1 MADKFD
7 IKQISPDGALN
18 GTVVRKYK
26 DMGDGTYALV
36 VSSAGGSGGGSGSSL
51 ADSSVVDA
59 AGVYWLVRDDSSTLT
74 YKNWATGVTGTP
86 TAPVTPVGKGAGRQV
101 VTVNYNVMVAGTGY
115 SIGDVIERVVV
126 LDVSSTPAVVIT
138 ATWLNVT
145 TGLIIG
151 SPTMSN
157 LNLID
162 DNVSVTGTVALDSG
176 TITALLANIGATND
190 AVAASD
196 TGTFSLI
203 ALTKRLLGKLPAS
216 VGQKVMA
223 ASLPVT
229 LASDQGNLEPGGSA
243 ITGASMPTGGV
254 GLTGWLSAIY
264 KSCVGP
270 TPAGTN
276 NIGGVNVDNV
286 ADGLTTSGSVS
297 SAATVVSVS
306 TAGFSGGSF
315 QVSGTFVGTVTF
327 EQSNDNA
334 TWVVMLVISASS
346 AGATP
351 ATTATTADLYD
362 FESGAAYVRARV
374 SAYTSGT
381 VAVSLTQKRVVQ
393 PLLVSLQATGISSGS
408 AAIGNVNISTGYVD
422 STTALV
428 ASATYTG
435 TTRATSTARYAS
447 FFTAS
452 AYADQAGTLFIDFSL
467 DSGATWQAVNS
478 VAVAA
483 ASTQTLSTR
492 VVGFASTASY
502 RVRFVNG
509 ATAQAVFR
517 IGSAFTAN

>member
-1 MADKFD
+1 VAWRAARCLDNYLSYNNRYGHFEGRQACFLSLGDSTMPNPSMSYPASFTPVTGLAYANTDNSA
-7 IKQISPDGALN
+7 QTVSAASPLPVTVVSGGGGGGGGAVTAADGAL
-18 GTVVRKYK
+18 
-26 DMGDGTYALV
+26 
-36 VSSAGGSGGGSGSSL
+36 VSLGAI
-51 ADSSVVDA
+51 ADA
-59 AGVYWLVRDDSSTLT
+59 A
-74 YKNWATGVTGTP
+74 
-86 TAPVTPVGKGAGRQV
+86 
-101 VTVNYNVMVAGTGY
+101 
-115 SIGDVIERVVV
+115 
-126 LDVSSTPAVVIT
+126 
-138 ATWLNVT
+138 
-145 TGLIIG
+145 
-151 SPTMSN
+151 
-157 LNLID
+157 
-162 DNVSVTGTVALDSG
+162 
-176 TITALLANIGATND
+176 
-190 AVAASD
+190 ASAD
-196 TGTFSLI
+196 TGAFSLI

-223 ASLPVT
+223 ASLPVTLASDQGAVAVSAASLPLPTGAVGTAQVPASLGQKAMAQSLAVT

-334 TWVVMLVISASS
+334 TWVVMPVISASS

-422 STTALV
+422 STTALA